1 MDTGHF
7 TQVTCKLNGYKVCT
21 LHLQYLQWHTQTG
34 LGNKCLH
41 VNNLLFRLQFIFIF
55 INLTFSWSGQIH
67 TWLDVDT
74 VSMTIPSEATAS
86 SMCVIMDLV
95 ETLLEDQCT
104 TWASLAWPVVTCETW
119 LQAQDFLAYVVGGRL
134 VIKH

>member
-1 MDTGHF
+1 MVIKYVRCIYNIYSDIHKRGSAINVYMLTIYF
-7 TQVTCKLNGYKVCT
+7 
-21 LHLQYLQWHTQTG
+21 
-34 LGNKCLH
+34 LG
-41 VNNLLFRLQFIFIF
+41 LQFIFIF

-74 VSMTIPSEATAS
+74 VSTTIPSEATAS

-104 TWASLAWPVVTCETW
+104 TWASLA
-119 LQAQDFLAYVVGGRL
+119 
-134 VIKH
+134 